1 VIGQEFSMM
10 EMVLALAMIARAF
23 RFDLAP
29 ETRVEPRPMFTP
41 RPRDGVPVILRPRD
55 RED

>member
-1 VIGQEFSMM
+1 MTNPEFLM
-10 EMVLALAMIARAF
+10 EVNSWDFLEHRINDLPSWPAF
-23 RFDLAP
+23 VP
-29 ETRVEPRPMFTP
+29 TPRNL